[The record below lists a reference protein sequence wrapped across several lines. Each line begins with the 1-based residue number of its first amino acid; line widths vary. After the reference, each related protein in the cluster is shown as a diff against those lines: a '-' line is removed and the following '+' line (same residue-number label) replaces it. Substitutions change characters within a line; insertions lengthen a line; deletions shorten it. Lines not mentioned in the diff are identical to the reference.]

1 MTAQTQASQLTD
13 PSQAADRTDVPSRP
27 SALRRRLRRGRLI
40 LIGALLTAIPFL
52 SAVLAPWISPDVP
65 NQLDPMSRLLG
76 PTSAHL
82 FGTDELGRDLLTR
95 VIYGA
100 RLSLFV
106 GSMVVIVSTLLG
118 ALCGLMAGYL
128 RPLDALIMRTMD
140 GLLALPDLLLAIALM
155 AALGPNVVNVIL
167 ALGVVYTPRVAR
179 LVRGS
184 VLVVREQEYVQA
196 ARALGATAPRAM
208 LRHVLPNSASPLI
221 VQATFVFAFSILSEA
236 ALSFLGVGVP
246 PYIASW
252 GNILAGGRQF
262 MVEAPWVAL
271 FPGLAI
277 VVTVLGINL
286 LGDGLR
292 DVLDPRLRRL
302 V

>member
-1 MTAQTQASQLTD
+1 MNRDLHPAK
-13 PSQAADRTDVPSRP
+13 P
-27 SALRRRLRRGRLI
+27 SAAPRSSTLSRRLRRGRLI
-40 LIGALLTAIPFL
+40 LIGVILTVVPILAGL
-52 SAVLAPWISPDVP
+52 LAPWIAPDLP
-65 NQLDPMSRLLG
+65 DRLDPMHRLESPDG
-76 PTSAHL
+76 ARP

-100 RLSLFV
+100 RLSLLV
-106 GSMVVIVSTLLG
+106 GSMVVVISTLLG
-118 ALCGLMAGYL
+118 TLFGLVAGYL
-128 RPLDALIMRTMD
+128 RKLDALIMRTMD

-155 AALGPNVVNVIL
+155 AALGPNVTNVII
-167 ALGVVYTPRVAR
+167 ALGVVYTPRIAR

-184 VLVVREQEYVQA
+184 VLVVRELEYVQA
-196 ARALGATAPRAM
+196 ARALGASVPRTM
-208 LRHVLPNSASPLI
+208 LRHVLPSSLSPLI
-221 VQATFVFAFSILSEA
+221 VQATFVFAFSILGEA

-252 GNILAGGRQF
+252 GNILSGGRQF
-262 MVEAPWVAL
+262 MVEAPWVTL
-271 FPGLAI
+271 VPGLAI

-292 DVLDPRLRRL
+292 DALDPRLRRL

>member
-1 MTAQTQASQLTD
+1 V
-13 PSQAADRTDVPSRP
+13 VP
-27 SALRRRLRRGRLI
+27 I
-40 LIGALLTAIPFL
+40 LAGL
-52 SAVLAPWISPDVP
+52 LAPWIAPDLP
-65 NQLDPMSRLLG
+65 DRLDPMHRLESPDG
-76 PTSAHL
+76 ARP

-100 RLSLFV
+100 RLSLLV
-106 GSMVVIVSTLLG
+106 GSMVVVISTLLG
-118 ALCGLMAGYL
+118 TLFGLVAGYL
-128 RPLDALIMRTMD
+128 RKLDALIMRTMD

-155 AALGPNVVNVIL
+155 AALGPNVTNVII
-167 ALGVVYTPRVAR
+167 ALGIVYTPRIAR

-184 VLVVREQEYVQA
+184 VLVVRELEYVQA
-196 ARALGATAPRAM
+196 ARALGASVPRTM
-208 LRHVLPNSASPLI
+208 LRHVLPSSLSPLI
-221 VQATFVFAFSILSEA
+221 VQATFVFAFSILGEA

-252 GNILAGGRQF
+252 GNILSGGRQF
-262 MVEAPWVAL
+262 MVEAPWVTL
-271 FPGLAI
+271 VPGLAI

-292 DVLDPRLRRL
+292 DALDPRLRRL

>member
-1 MTAQTQASQLTD
+1 VTRD
-13 PSQAADRTDVPSRP
+13 PHPAKPSVAPR
-27 SALRRRLRRGRLI
+27 SSTLSRRLRRGRLI
-40 LIGALLTAIPFL
+40 LIGAILTVVPILAGL
-52 SAVLAPWISPDVP
+52 LAPWIAPDLP
-65 NQLDPMSRLLG
+65 DRLDPMHRLESPDG
-76 PTSAHL
+76 ARP

-100 RLSLFV
+100 RLSLLV
-106 GSMVVIVSTLLG
+106 GSMVVVISTLLG
-118 ALCGLMAGYL
+118 TLFGLVAGYL
-128 RPLDALIMRTMD
+128 RKLDALIMRTMD

-155 AALGPNVVNVIL
+155 AALGPNVTNVII
-167 ALGVVYTPRVAR
+167 ALGIVYTPRIAR

-184 VLVVREQEYVQA
+184 VLVVRELEYVQA
-196 ARALGATAPRAM
+196 ARALGASVPRTM
-208 LRHVLPNSASPLI
+208 LRHVLPSSLSPLI
-221 VQATFVFAFSILSEA
+221 VQATFVFAFSILGEA

-252 GNILAGGRQF
+252 GNILSGGRQF
-262 MVEAPWVAL
+262 MVEAPWVTL
-271 FPGLAI
+271 VPGLAI

-292 DVLDPRLRRL
+292 DALDPRLRRL

>member
-1 MTAQTQASQLTD
+1 MLASNVTGS
-13 PSQAADRTDVPSRP
+13 PQAA
-27 SALRRRLRRGRLI
+27 RRLDEPPRPTALKRRLKRGRLI
-40 LIGALLTAIPFL
+40 LIGTLLTAIPFL
-52 SAVLAPWISPDVP
+52 AGVLAPWISPDLP
-65 NQLDPMSRLLG
+65 NQLDPLRRLLG
-76 PTSAHL
+76 PTSTHL

-106 GSMVVIVSTLLG
+106 GSMVVIVSTILG
-118 ALCGLMAGYL
+118 ALCGLMAGYV
-128 RPLDALIMRTMD
+128 RALDALIMRTMD

-252 GNILAGGRQF
+252 GNTLAGGRQF

>member
-1 MTAQTQASQLTD
+1 MTMEHPGPLPTASARPAESPEGGRG
-13 PSQAADRTDVPSRP
+13 PSKLS
-27 SALRRRLRRGRLI
+27 RRLRRGRLI
-40 LIGALLTAIPFL
+40 ILGVLLAVIPL
-52 SAVLAPWISPDVP
+52 VAGILAPWVAPDLP
-65 NQLDPMSRLLG
+65 DRLDPMNRLAA
-76 PTSAHL
+76 PSANHL

-95 VIYGA
+95 VIYGG
-100 RLSLFV
+100 RLSLLV
-106 GSMVVIVSTLLG
+106 GSLVVLISTLLG
-118 ALCGLMAGYL
+118 TLCGLSAGYL
-128 RPLDALIMRTMD
+128 RRLDPLVMRTMD

-155 AALGPNVVNVIL
+155 ASLGPNIANVVL
-167 ALGVVYTPRVAR
+167 ALGVVYTPRIAR

-196 ARALGATAPRAM
+196 ASALGATAPRAM
-208 LRHVLPNSASPLI
+208 LRHVLPNSVSPLI

-246 PYIASW
+246 PYVASW

-262 MVEAPWVAL
+262 MVEAPWVTL

>member
-1 MTAQTQASQLTD
+1 MTRD
-13 PSQAADRTDVPSRP
+13 PHPAKPSVAPR
-27 SALRRRLRRGRLI
+27 SSTLSRRLRRGRLI
-40 LIGALLTAIPFL
+40 LIGAILTVVPILAGL
-52 SAVLAPWISPDVP
+52 LAPWIAPDLP
-65 NQLDPMSRLLG
+65 DRLDPMHRLESPDG
-76 PTSAHL
+76 ARP

-100 RLSLFV
+100 RLSLLV
-106 GSMVVIVSTLLG
+106 GSMVVVISTLLG
-118 ALCGLMAGYL
+118 TLFGLVAGYL
-128 RPLDALIMRTMD
+128 RKLDALIMRTMD

-155 AALGPNVVNVIL
+155 AALGPNVTNVII
-167 ALGVVYTPRVAR
+167 ALGIVYTPRIAR

-184 VLVVREQEYVQA
+184 VLVVRELEYVQA
-196 ARALGATAPRAM
+196 ARALGASVPRTM
-208 LRHVLPNSASPLI
+208 LRHVLPSSLSPLI
-221 VQATFVFAFSILSEA
+221 VQATFVFAFSILGEA

-252 GNILAGGRQF
+252 GNILSGGRQF
-262 MVEAPWVAL
+262 MVEAPWVTL
-271 FPGLAI
+271 VPGLAI

-292 DVLDPRLRRL
+292 DALDPRLRRL

>member
-1 MTAQTQASQLTD
+1 MNRD
-13 PSQAADRTDVPSRP
+13 PHPAKPSVAPRP
-27 SALRRRLRRGRLI
+27 STLSRRLRRGRLI
-40 LIGALLTAIPFL
+40 LIGAILTVVPILAGL
-52 SAVLAPWISPDVP
+52 LAPWIAPDLP
-65 NQLDPMSRLLG
+65 DRLDPMHRLESPDG
-76 PTSAHL
+76 ARP

-100 RLSLFV
+100 RLSLLV
-106 GSMVVIVSTLLG
+106 GSMVVVISTLLG
-118 ALCGLMAGYL
+118 TLFGLVAGYL
-128 RPLDALIMRTMD
+128 RKLDALIMRTMD

-155 AALGPNVVNVIL
+155 AALGPNVTNVII
-167 ALGVVYTPRVAR
+167 ALGVVYTPRIAR

-184 VLVVREQEYVQA
+184 VLVVRELEYVQA
-196 ARALGATAPRAM
+196 ARALGASVPRTM
-208 LRHVLPNSASPLI
+208 LRHVLPSSLSPLI
-221 VQATFVFAFSILSEA
+221 VQATFVFAFSILGEA

-252 GNILAGGRQF
+252 GNILSGGRQF
-262 MVEAPWVAL
+262 MVEAPWVTL
-271 FPGLAI
+271 VPGLAI

-292 DVLDPRLRRL
+292 DALDPRLRRL

>member
-1 MTAQTQASQLTD
+1 VNRD
-13 PSQAADRTDVPSRP
+13 PHPAKP
-27 SALRRRLRRGRLI
+27 SAAPRSSTLSRRLRRGRLI
-40 LIGALLTAIPFL
+40 LIGVILTVVPILAGL
-52 SAVLAPWISPDVP
+52 LAPWIAPDLP
-65 NQLDPMSRLLG
+65 DRLDPMHRLESPG
-76 PTSAHL
+76 SARP

-100 RLSLFV
+100 RLSLLV
-106 GSMVVIVSTLLG
+106 GSMVVVISTLLG
-118 ALCGLMAGYL
+118 TLFGLMAGYL
-128 RPLDALIMRTMD
+128 RKLDALIMRTMD

-155 AALGPNVVNVIL
+155 AALGPNVTNVII
-167 ALGVVYTPRVAR
+167 ALGIVYTPRIAR

-184 VLVVREQEYVQA
+184 VLVVRELEYVQA
-196 ARALGATAPRAM
+196 ARALGASVPRTM
-208 LRHVLPNSASPLI
+208 LRHVLPSSLSPLI
-221 VQATFVFAFSILSEA
+221 VQATFVFAFSILGEA

-252 GNILAGGRQF
+252 GNILSGGRQF
-262 MVEAPWVAL
+262 MVEAPWVTL
-271 FPGLAI
+271 VPGLAI

>member
-1 MTAQTQASQLTD
+1 M
-13 PSQAADRTDVPSRP
+13 RRRI
-27 SALRRRLRRGRLI
+27 ALRLKRGRLI
-40 LIGALLTAIPFL
+40 LLGTLLTIVPLLAGLF
-52 SAVLAPWISPDVP
+52 APWVAPDSPDR
-65 NQLDPMSRLLG
+65 LDPMLRLIAPG
-76 PTSAHL
+76 GAHA

-100 RLSLFV
+100 RLSLLV
-106 GSMVVIVSTLLG
+106 GSLVVVISTILG
-118 ALCGLMAGYL
+118 TLFGLMAGYL
-128 RPLDALIMRTMD
+128 RNLDAVIMRTMD
-140 GLLALPDLLLAIALM
+140 GLLALPDLLLGIALM
-155 AALGPNVVNVIL
+155 ASLGPNVANVVL
-167 ALGVVYTPRVAR
+167 ALGIVYTPRIAR

-184 VLVVREQEYVQA
+184 VLVVRELEYVQA
-196 ARALGATAPRAM
+196 AQALGANTTRSM
-208 LRHVLPNSASPLI
+208 FRHVLPSSMSPLI

-246 PYIASW
+246 PTIPSW

-262 MVEAPWVAL
+262 MVEAPWVTM

-277 VVTVLGINL
+277 VITVLGINL

>member
-1 MTAQTQASQLTD
+1 MH
-13 PSQAADRTDVPSRP
+13 
-27 SALRRRLRRGRLI
+27 RL
-40 LIGALLTAIPFL
+40 
-52 SAVLAPWISPDVP
+52 LAPS
-65 NQLDPMSRLLG
+65 S
-76 PTSAHL
+76 SHL
-82 FGTDELGRDLLTR
+82 FGTDELGRDLLTQ
-95 VIYGA
+95 VMYGA
-100 RLSLFV
+100 RLSLIV
-106 GSMVVIVSTLLG
+106 GLLVVVLSTVLG
-118 ALCGLMAGYL
+118 TLFGLSAGYL
-128 RPLDALIMRTMD
+128 RKLDALIMRTMD

-155 AALGPNVVNVIL
+155 AALGPNIANVVL
-167 ALGVVYTPRVAR
+167 ALGIVYTPRIAR

-184 VLVVREQEYVQA
+184 VLVVRELEYVQA
-196 ARALGATAPRAM
+196 ARALGATAPRTM
-208 LRHVLPNSASPLI
+208 LRHVLPSGISPLI

-262 MVEAPWVAL
+262 MVEAPWVTM

>member
-1 MTAQTQASQLTD
+1 MNRD
-13 PSQAADRTDVPSRP
+13 PHPAKP
-27 SALRRRLRRGRLI
+27 SAAPRSSTLSRRLRRGRLI
-40 LIGALLTAIPFL
+40 LIGVILTVVPILAGL
-52 SAVLAPWISPDVP
+52 LAPWIAPDLP
-65 NQLDPMSRLLG
+65 DRLDPMHRLESPDG
-76 PTSAHL
+76 ARP

-100 RLSLFV
+100 RLSLLV
-106 GSMVVIVSTLLG
+106 GSVVVVISTLLG
-118 ALCGLMAGYL
+118 TLFGLVAGYL
-128 RPLDALIMRTMD
+128 RKLDALIMRTMD

-155 AALGPNVVNVIL
+155 AALGPNVTNVII
-167 ALGVVYTPRVAR
+167 ALGIVYTPRIAR

-184 VLVVREQEYVQA
+184 VLVVRELEYVQA
-196 ARALGATAPRAM
+196 ARALGGSVPRTM
-208 LRHVLPNSASPLI
+208 LRHVLPSCVSPLI
-221 VQATFVFAFSILSEA
+221 VQATFVFAFSILGEA

-252 GNILAGGRQF
+252 GNILSGGRQF
-262 MVEAPWVAL
+262 MVEAPWVTL
-271 FPGLAI
+271 VPGLAI

-292 DVLDPRLRRL
+292 DAMDPRLRRL

>member
-1 MTAQTQASQLTD
+1 MS
-13 PSQAADRTDVPSRP
+13 ADDRKSKDAVPAGEARGPDRGRHRFTLSRV
-27 SALRRRLRRGRLI
+27 LRKGRLI
-40 LIGALLTAIPFL
+40 VLGAILTIAPL
-52 SAVLAPWISPDVP
+52 TTGVLAPWVAPDSPTR
-65 NQLDPMSRLLG
+65 LDPMQRLTA
-76 PTSAHL
+76 PSAAHA
-82 FGTDELGRDLLTR
+82 FGTDELGRDLLTQ
-95 VIYGA
+95 VIYGG
-100 RLSLFV
+100 RLSLLV
-106 GSMVVIVSTLLG
+106 GSLVVMIATVLGTLF
-118 ALCGLMAGYL
+118 GLSAGYL
-128 RPLDALIMRTMD
+128 RNLDALVMRTMD

-167 ALGVVYTPRVAR
+167 ALGIVYTPRIAR

-184 VLVVREQEYVQA
+184 VLVVREMEYVQA
-196 ARALGATAPRAM
+196 ARALGATAPRTM
-208 LRHVLPNSASPLI
+208 FRHVLPSSLSPLI
-221 VQATFVFAFSILSEA
+221 VQATFVFAFSILGEA

-246 PYIASW
+246 PYVPSW

-262 MVEAPWVAL
+262 MVEAPWVTL
-271 FPGLAI
+271 FPGFAI